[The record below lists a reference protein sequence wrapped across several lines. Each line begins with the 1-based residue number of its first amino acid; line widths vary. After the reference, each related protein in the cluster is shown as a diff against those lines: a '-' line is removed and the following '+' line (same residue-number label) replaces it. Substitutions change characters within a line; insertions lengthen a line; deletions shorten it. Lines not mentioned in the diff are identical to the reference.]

1 MDVVMAVAIGA
12 IAVVLAMTTL
22 TSRPLNLA
30 GDLQDF
36 ALNLRVTREWA
47 MGRNLHYRLR
57 VLSGTPY
64 QYVIE
69 QGSLTGAPW
78 WTSPTVVRT
87 VKLRQNIAFPA
98 GTQGTFAEFDTR
110 GQSVFYSPWQV
121 SVTFTLQDVARGW
134 TKTVTVSAAG
144 LVDQP

>member
-1 MDVVMAVAIGA
+1 MDIVMAVAIGA

-30 GDLQDF
+30 ADLQDF
-36 ALNLRVTREWA
+36 ALNARVTREWA
-47 MGRNLHYRLR
+47 MDRNLHYRLR

-87 VKLRQNIAFPA
+87 VTLRQNIAFPA

-110 GQSVFYSPWQV
+110 GQSVFYNPWV
-121 SVTFTLQDVARGW
+121 TSVTFTLQDVARGW
-134 TKTVTVSAAG
+134 TKTVTVSSAG
-144 LVDQP
+144 MVGTP

>member
-1 MDVVMAVAIGA
+1 MDIVMAVAIGA

-69 QGSLTGAPW
+69 QGQLVGMSW
-78 WTSPTVVRT
+78 WSSPTVLRT
-87 VKLRQNIAFPA
+87 VTLRQNVAFPA
-98 GTQGTFAEFDTR
+98 GTQGLAAEFDTR
-110 GQSVFYSPWQV
+110 GGFVGTPPL
-121 SVTFTLQDVARGW
+121 TFTLQDVARGW
-134 TKTVTVSAAG
+134 TKTVTVNAAG
-144 LVDQP
+144 MVDQP